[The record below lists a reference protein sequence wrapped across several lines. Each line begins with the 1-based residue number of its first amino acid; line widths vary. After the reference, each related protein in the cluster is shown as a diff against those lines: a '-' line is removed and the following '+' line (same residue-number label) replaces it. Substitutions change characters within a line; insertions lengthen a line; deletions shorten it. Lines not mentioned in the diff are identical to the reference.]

1 MEPNYTPTSASHH
14 RDYNYYKPRTT
25 VSGSIV
31 HFVTPAVVPVV
42 VIAGA
47 VVIVVGM

>member
-1 MEPNYTPTSASHH
+1 MEPNYTPYT
-14 RDYNYYKPRTT
+14 KLRTT
-25 VSGSIV
+25 VGGSII